1 MSTVGF
7 LGSDTFTIIGHCEQ
21 TGMLGICV
29 ATSPIAVASRCPFVK
44 AGVGAVSIQA
54 FTDPRLGPLAIQL
67 LEMGYSAPKVLKEL
81 NESDI
86 EPEMRQI
93 GIVDKDGN
101 SAARSGDKNYKWY
114 GEIVKKNYVAMGNGL
129 TGEGVIKAMADA
141 FEDSQEEWLEDRLI
155 RAIAAGYDAGGQING
170 LLFSIGLLVKDK
182 DNVLSRV
189 DLRVDHNREPIKEL
203 YRILDI
209 YRPMI
214 PYYTNRP
221 SNPGMG
227 EPEEWLRNSMSQ
239 SAFQRYQEDYLLGIT
254 PKDTW

>member
-1 MSTVGF
+1 MSKIGF
-7 LGSDTFTIIGHCEQ
+7 LGSDTFTIIGRCER

-81 NESDI
+81 EETDI
-86 EPEMRQI
+86 EPEMRQV
-93 GIVDKDGN
+93 GIVDRDGN
-101 SAARSGDKNYKWY
+101 SAARSGNKNFKWY

-129 TGEGVIKAMADA
+129 TGEGVVKAMAGA
-141 FEDSQEEWLEDRLI
+141 FEDSPEEWLEDRLM
-155 RAIAAGYDAGGQING
+155 RAITAGYEAGGQING
-170 LLFSIGLLVKDK
+170 LLFSIGLLVKDR
-182 DNVLSRV
+182 DNALSRV
-189 DLRVDHNREPIKEL
+189 DLRVDHNKEPLKEMN
-203 YRILDI
+203 RILDI

-221 SNPGMG
+221 STPAMG
-227 EPEEWLRNSMSQ
+227 EPEEWLRNSMTP
-239 SAFQRYQEDYLLGIT
+239 SAFQKYQEDYLLGVI
-254 PKDTW
+254 PKDSW

>member
-1 MSTVGF
+1 MSKIGF
-7 LGSDTFTIIGHCEQ
+7 LSSDTFTIIGRCER

-44 AGVGAVSIQA
+44 ASVGAVSIQA
-54 FTDPRLGPLAIQL
+54 FTEPRLGSLAIQL

-81 NESDI
+81 QESDI
-86 EPEMRQI
+86 EPQMRQV

-101 SAARSGDKNYKWY
+101 SAASSGNKNYKWY

-129 TGEGVIKAMADA
+129 VGEGVIKSMADA
-141 FEDSQEEWLEDRLI
+141 FEDSHEEWLEDRLI

-170 LLFSIGLLVKDK
+170 LLFSIGLLVKDR
-182 DNVLSRV
+182 DNIISRV
-189 DLRVDHNREPIKEL
+189 DLRVDHNKEPIKEMR
-203 YRILDI
+203 RILDI

-221 SNPGMG
+221 LNPDLG
-227 EPEEWLRNSMSQ
+227 EPEEWLRSNMSE
-239 SAFQRYQEDYLLGIT
+239 AEFQRYQEDYLLGIT
-254 PKDTW
+254 PKDSW

>member
-1 MSTVGF
+1 MSITGF
-7 LGSDTFTIIGHCEQ
+7 LKSDTFTIIGRCER
-21 TGMLGICV
+21 THMLGVCV

-81 NESDI
+81 EESDI
-86 EPEMRQI
+86 ESEMRQI

-101 SAARSGDKNYKWY
+101 SAARSGDKNYAWH

-129 TGEGVIKAMADA
+129 VGEGVIKAMAGA

-155 RAIAAGYDAGGQING
+155 RAIAAGHDAGGQTNG
-170 LLFSIGLLVKDK
+170 LLFSIGLLVKDR
-182 DNVLSRV
+182 DNAISRV
-189 DLRVDHNREPIKEL
+189 DLRVDHNKEPIKEMR
-203 YRILDI
+203 RILDI

-221 SNPGMG
+221 SNPGFG
-227 EPEEWLRNSMSQ
+227 EPEEWLQKNMSEA
-239 SAFQRYQEDYLLGIT
+239 AFQKYQEDYLLGIR
-254 PKDTW
+254 PKDSW

>member
-1 MSTVGF
+1 MSKIGF
-7 LGSDTFTIIGHCEQ
+7 LGSDTFTIIGHCER

-54 FTDPRLGPLAIQL
+54 FTNPRLGSLAVQL

-81 NESDI
+81 EESDT

-101 SAARSGDKNYKWY
+101 SAAYSGDKNYEWH

-129 TGEGVIKAMADA
+129 AGKDVIRSMADA

-182 DNVLSRV
+182 DNVISRV
-189 DLRVDHNREPIKEL
+189 DLRVDHNKEPIKEMR
-203 YRILDI
+203 RILDI

-221 SNPGMG
+221 SNPDMG
-227 EPEEWLRNSMSQ
+227 EPEEWLRNNMSK
-239 SAFQRYQEDYLLGIT
+239 AEFKRYQEDYLLGII
-254 PKDTW
+254 PKDSW